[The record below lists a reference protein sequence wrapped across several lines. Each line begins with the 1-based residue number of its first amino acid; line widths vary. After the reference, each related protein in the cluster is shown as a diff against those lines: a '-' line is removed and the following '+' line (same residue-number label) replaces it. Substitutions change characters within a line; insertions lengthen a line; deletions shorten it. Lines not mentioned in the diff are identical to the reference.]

1 MIGRYRPSI
10 STGLARGVRRRC
22 ARCGER
28 GIFDGWF
35 HLKQRCP
42 RCGYRFAREEGSFT
56 GVYLVNFGVTEAFMF
71 VVLMG
76 YVMWRGV
83 IGSHAPIWPF
93 FIGCT
98 AFALL
103 APIVFYPVAASTWA
117 AIDLLMRP
125 LDPDEELE
133 AEQHAC
139 KG

>member
-1 MIGRYRPSI
+1 MK
-10 STGLARGVRRRC
+10 A
-22 ARCGER
+22 
-28 GIFDGWF
+28 
-35 HLKQRCP
+35 RCP

-76 YVMWRGV
+76 YVLWRGV
-83 IGSHAPIWPF
+83 TGTHASIWPF

-98 AFALL
+98 TFALL

-125 LDPDEELE
+125 LDPDEELD
-133 AEQHAC
+133 AEHHAR
-139 KG
+139 KD